1 MKDKLKLINDNK
13 LNQETI
19 KKMLEFM
26 NTIDKIETILK
37 NKCSKQLDEL
47 IDAKNNLNENINT
60 FNTIINNLTNK

>member
-26 NTIDKIETILK
+26 NTRDKIETILK